1 MKENIENKTV
11 RDRLKH
17 YLQFKNITERSF
29 ATSIEVSSGYVN
41 AISKS
46 IQPDKLYR
54 ISIQYPDL
62 NQIWLLTGEGEMIR
76 HPHLEKPNNIVSK
89 ATYDGIHD
97 EDELLR
103 VGLRIDEV
111 MKIKGI
117 DSDTKFAEIIDTDY
131 EALMQVKDGNT
142 PASDVLLLKIYKTFP
157 DINPVWLSTGIGT
170 PHIQQL
176 LLINIEHRLAEQIA
190 EKEKQL
196 AEKDGTIELQ
206 KTTISAL
213 NEAKE
218 LLKKQIET
226 MEKEMAELNHQ
237 LLLMQKNSVSTKT
250 TDAPNTFQTLG

>member
-1 MKENIENKTV
+1 MNEKEKIKYYLENK
-11 RDRLKH
+11 
-17 YLQFKNITERSF
+17 
-29 ATSIEVSSGYVN
+29 G
-41 AISKS
+41 ISKNKFYTQTGLS
-46 IQPDKLYR
+46 VGFLDSGNSLGVDKAR
-54 ISIQYPDL
+54 IIINTYPDINL
-62 NQIWLLTGEGEMIR
+62 EWLVLGKGKMICPR
-76 HPHLEKPNNIVSK
+76 TPHLEKPNNIVSK
-89 ATYDGIHD
+89 ATYDGIHG
-97 EDELLR
+97 EDELLC

-142 PASDVLLLKIYKTFP
+142 PAADVLLLKIYKTFP

-176 LLINIEHRLAEQIA
+176 LPINIEHRLAEQIA

-213 NEAKE
+213 NEAKD

-237 LLLMQKNSVSTKT
+237 LLLMQKNSVPTKT